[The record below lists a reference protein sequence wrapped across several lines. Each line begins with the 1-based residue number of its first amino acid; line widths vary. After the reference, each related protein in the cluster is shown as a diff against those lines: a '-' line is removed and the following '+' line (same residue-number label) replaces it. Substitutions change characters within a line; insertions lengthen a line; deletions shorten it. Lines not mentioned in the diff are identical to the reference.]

1 LPVEVKEVQ
10 LSGEQDTIIS
20 VGVTTLVVWF
30 TACSRLLAVVSSMNP
45 TSGRLFLEDQC
56 PGLHNASFP
65 AGLAPGDLTGLF
77 APISPVWH
85 PNHDFEFW
93 VAAVAGVLLLVSYYC
108 ILKAYETANS
118 TGRK

>member
-1 LPVEVKEVQ
+1 
-10 LSGEQDTIIS
+10 
-20 VGVTTLVVWF
+20 
-30 TACSRLLAVVSSMNP
+30 MNP

-56 PGLHNASFP
+56 PGLYNASFP